1 MNPEPTEIRNL
12 MDAGDTA
19 GAVRALRAHADSA
32 DPAALA
38 PLVAALAGRSG
49 SGDLAAAA
57 TALAAAPSGV
67 AELYAYG
74 YACVE
79 EGAAYLAVPA
89 LRAAL
94 RQVPDSRRVLVEL
107 VAALEREE
115 RHREALDVLRERESA
130 LAAWPERYLL
140 AHNALMAGESALAR
154 EAAARLPV
162 PVGDDQKWLP
172 ADTRLRRRLGRA
184 GAVAGT
190 TALDGGDLRGW
201 HWVLTGGV
209 LATLSPY
216 GFESMRG
223 RYAYVQ
229 DSAGLCRG
237 GLDRLR
243 LALAA
248 TGAAPRAV
256 AALPDRSSRIMG
268 LAAARVLELPVEP
281 YEPGRM
287 DTVVVAYDLT
297 GTDPG
302 LLDGLREPAAGQVL
316 YEHAT
321 CWTRPP
327 AVSADISGLLAQHCV
342 APWGERLRMS
352 PDGSPGVVP
361 PDDRSEHDIAHEVV
375 AADPM
380 PDRGDGGTPS
390 DPDAGFSAFAARLAG
405 RWPDGDGLRERT
417 ASAGPVGS
425 ARFV

>member
-1 MNPEPTEIRNL
+1 MNPELTKIRDL
-12 MDAGDTA
+12 MDAGDTG
-19 GAVRALRAHADSA
+19 GAARALRAHADSA

-38 PLVAALAGRSG
+38 PLVEALARRAG

-57 TALAAAPSGV
+57 TALAATPDGV

-94 RQVPDSRRVLVEL
+94 RRVPDSRRVLVEL

-115 RHREALDVLRERESA
+115 RHREALDVLRERGSA

-140 AHNALMAGESALAR
+140 AHNALMAGELALAR
-154 EAAARLPV
+154 DTAARLPV
-162 PVGDDQKWLP
+162 PAGDDEQWLP
-172 ADTRLRRRLGRA
+172 ADTRLRRRLRRA
-184 GAVAGT
+184 DAVAGT
-190 TALDGGDLRGW
+190 AALDATDLRGW
-201 HWVLTGGV
+201 HHVLTGGV

-216 GFESMRG
+216 GFESMTG

-229 DSAGLCRG
+229 DSPDLCRA

-243 LALAA
+243 LALTA
-248 TGAAPRAV
+248 TGVAPRAV

-281 YEPGRM
+281 YVPGRP

-297 GTDPG
+297 DADPG
-302 LLDGLREPAAGQVL
+302 LLGGLLEPAPGQVL

-327 AVSADISGLLAQHCV
+327 AVSADVSGLLAQHCV

-380 PDRGDGGTPS
+380 PDRGDGGTPP
-390 DPDAGFSAFAARLAG
+390 DPDTGFTAFAARLAG
-405 RWPDGDGLRERT
+405 RWPDGPRERT
-417 ASAGPVGS
+417 ASAGPVAG
-425 ARFV
+425 ARFA